1 MSFFFV
7 MICIWFFDFIFV
19 YMVSPVLTK
28 HLGFPDGTSGKE
40 LACQRRRHKRHRFTP
55 WVGKIPL
62 EEEMTTHSSILA
74 WRISWT
80 GSLEGYSP
88 EGHKKFNMEGS
99 SLVHV
104 PSAGPVF
111 LGLQNPHPTFLIYMV
126 GNSVLAIV
134 WLPHKLVSALQE
146 SMSQ

>member
-1 MSFFFV
+1 

-88 EGHKKFNMEGS
+88 EGHKKFNMTD
-99 SLVHV
+99 V
-104 PSAGPVF
+104 
-111 LGLQNPHPTFLIYMV
+111 T
-126 GNSVLAIV
+126 
-134 WLPHKLVSALQE
+134 
-146 SMSQ
+146 

>member
-1 MSFFFV
+1 MLQSMELKGARHNLAADSGNV
-7 MICIWFFDFIFV
+7 QR
-19 YMVSPVLTK
+19 
-28 HLGFPDGTSGKE
+28 GFPGGVSGEE

-88 EGHKKFNMEGS
+88 EGHKKFNMTD
-99 SLVHV
+99 V
-104 PSAGPVF
+104 
-111 LGLQNPHPTFLIYMV
+111 T
-126 GNSVLAIV
+126 
-134 WLPHKLVSALQE
+134 
-146 SMSQ
+146 